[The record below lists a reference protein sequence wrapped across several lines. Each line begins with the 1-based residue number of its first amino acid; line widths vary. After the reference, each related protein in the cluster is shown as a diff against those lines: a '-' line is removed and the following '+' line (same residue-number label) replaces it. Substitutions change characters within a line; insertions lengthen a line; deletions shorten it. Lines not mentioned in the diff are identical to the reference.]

1 MDITPRIAAG
11 RQLVT
16 AYGNGGFR
24 INNQAFKGSVLVFP
38 DRAIEWPIA
47 SMDELTA
54 DSLSQVAE
62 ATPPVEV
69 LLVGCGA
76 SLAFI
81 RPEIREPLREAGIVI
96 DGMDTGAAC
105 RTYNVLLSEER
116 RIAAALIAIE

>member
-24 INNQAFKGSVLVFP
+24 INNRAFQGSVLVFP
-38 DRAIEWPIA
+38 DQTFEWPVA
-47 SMDELTA
+47 SMEDLTA
-54 DSLSQVAE
+54 ESLRKVAD
-62 ATPPVEV
+62 ADPPVEV
-69 LLVGCGA
+69 LLIGCGA

-81 RPEIREPLREAGIVI
+81 RPEIREPLRESGVVI

-116 RIAAALIAIE
+116 RVAAALIAID